1 MKETPIFEEVFSRML
16 GLPGFWVK
24 VLIGGLLSFVPVVN
38 IFAFGY
44 LLRLSSRVRKTGQLV
59 LPEWSDW
66 SGLFKDGLRFAV
78 VWLFYWL
85 LPVLLAAAF
94 ASIIGFFGLG
104 ALAYLIFSVVFLLAP
119 ILFSSALYRYQMR
132 SNLKDL
138 IDVALII
145 RMTAGSLD
153 RLIIPAL
160 VFAGIFAVAAPLYGF
175 AVFFGFGVLVIY
187 TSLSFRIIEQRQSV
201 AF

>member
-187 TSLSFRIIEQRQSV
+187 TSLSFRIIEQRQTV